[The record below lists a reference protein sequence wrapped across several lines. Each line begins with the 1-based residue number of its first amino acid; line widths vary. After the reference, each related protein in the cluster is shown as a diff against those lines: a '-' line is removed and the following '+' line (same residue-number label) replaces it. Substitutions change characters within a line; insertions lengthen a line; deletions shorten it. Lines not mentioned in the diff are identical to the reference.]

1 MVIYTN
7 MRFLFFPILAALLL
21 CAPLHAQNT
30 KVKGRVTDA
39 ETGEPIPFANVFFD
53 GTTIGVSTDMD
64 GNYHIDTRQETGT
77 ILKISTIGYE
87 ERSFTIKPHSF
98 NQVDA
103 QLKSVNINLGSIVVK
118 PDDSYVRSLLKKIQ
132 ERRQLNDPEEYD
144 KFSCKTYTKM
154 ELDLTNLN
162 RTSWKNKKMQKN
174 FGFVFNY
181 MDTSAISGKA
191 FLPVMISE
199 SDAEFYHSKEPEIDR
214 EVLKASRISGL
225 EEDYSWSQFT
235 GQIHAKVNFYENYI
249 NLFNISFASPLSGHG
264 TMFYNYFIID
274 SSKVDGRK
282 VYKIRFHPKMKSAAV
297 LDGEMIIDAQ
307 TMGLKEAHAS
317 MPKGVNV
324 NWIRDLVLDSEY
336 ERIPKDG
343 DSVWFHKQHN
353 LYADFSI
360 STSDS
365 TRIMSFLGRRQINYG
380 SPDFESDFPAEVLN
394 ARSEVI
400 YSADIMNNDPSYWEA
415 ARPHKLSERELNIY
429 NMVDSIKQAPL
440 YKDIYTLIETITT
453 GYYETKYIGFGPF
466 FKVFSFNNMEGA
478 RFQLGVRTNKN
489 FSKKVRLTLYG
500 AYGTK
505 DREWKGGGSVEL
517 MFNKQPTRMLTFSYK
532 RDVLQLGT
540 AENIFA
546 EGNLFG
552 SIFARGNNQ
561 KLSYLNSAHII
572 YDHEFMDGVDG
583 KFSLNTSRMSD
594 SDYVPMVKPDGSK
607 INAVYSTSAKMV
619 WRFSWDETVQRG
631 HFQKRYLY
639 SSYPIITIGLS
650 YAPKGILNADW
661 SYFRADGKVNYKFNL
676 SPLGESRAEL
686 SFGKIFGNVPFPLL
700 KIHEG
705 NGTFFYNN
713 QAFSCMEYYEFASD
727 TWVQL
732 RYSHNFMGFFLGKIP
747 LLKRL
752 KLREVVS
759 LNVAYGSLSH
769 KNNGM
774 MISEQMPW
782 DNPTPEMK
790 EYYGKMEAPLLF
802 PYGMK
807 DLRTPYVEMGVGITN
822 ILKIMRVDCF
832 WRLTHRTRDDGT
844 KPTNFTVNVGFDFR
858 F

>member
-1 MVIYTN
+1 MKHNRII
-7 MRFLFFPILAALLL
+7 FSIPLLL
-21 CAPLHAQNT
+21 ASLLVLCSPAFAQNT

-39 ETGEPIPFANVFFD
+39 ETGEPIPFANVFFE

-64 GNYHIDTRQETGT
+64 GNYHIDTRSQTGT
-77 ILKISTIGYE
+77 QLKFSSIGYQE
-87 ERSFTIKPHSF
+87 KVYTIKVNAF
-98 NQVDA
+98 NQVDM
-103 QLKSVNINLGSIVVK
+103 QLQPSDINLNSIVVK

-132 ERRQLNDPEEYD
+132 ERRRLNDPEEYD

-191 FLPVMISE
+191 FLPVMIAE
-199 SDAEFYHSKEPEIDR
+199 SDAEFYHSKNPEIDR

-225 EEDYSWSQFT
+225 EDDYSWSQFT
-235 GQIHAKVNFYENYI
+235 GQMHAKVNFYDNYI
-249 NLFNISFASPLSGHG
+249 NLFNITFASPLSGHG

-282 VYKIRFHPKMKSAAV
+282 LYKIRFHPKMKSAAV
-297 LDGEMIIDAQ
+297 LDGEIMVDAE

-324 NWIRDLVLDSEY
+324 NWIRDLVLDAEY
-336 ERIPKDG
+336 ERIPHNG
-343 DSVWFHKQHN
+343 DTLWFHKQHN
-353 LYADFSI
+353 IYADFSI

-380 SPDFESDFPAEVLN
+380 KPDFTSDFPEEVKSS
-394 ARSEVI
+394 RSEVI
-400 YSADIMNNDPSYWEA
+400 YSADIMNNDPAYWEA
-415 ARPHKLSERELNIY
+415 ARPHKLSQRELGIY

-440 YKDIYTLIETITT
+440 YKDIYTIIETITT
-453 GYYETKYIGFGPF
+453 GYFETKYIGFGPC
-466 FKVFSFNNMEGA
+466 FKLFSFNNMEGG

-489 FSKKVRLTLYG
+489 FSKKVRFMVYG

-505 DREWKGGGSVEL
+505 DHEWKGGGTVEL
-517 MFNKQPTRMLTFSYK
+517 IFNKQPTRMLTFAYK
-532 RDVLQLGT
+532 RDVVQIGA

-546 EGNLFG
+546 EGNFFG
-552 SIFARGNNQ
+552 SIFSRGSNQ
-561 KLSYLNSAHII
+561 KLNYYNEANII
-572 YDHEFMDGVDG
+572 YDHEFLDGVDG
-583 KFSLNTSRMSD
+583 KFSLNAKRISD
-594 SDYVPMVKPDGSK
+594 SEYVPMIKPDGTPVS
-607 INAVYSTSAKMV
+607 AFYSPSAKMV

-639 SSYPIITIGLS
+639 SSYPILTLSLS
-650 YAPKGILNADW
+650 YSPKNILRSDY
-661 SYFRADGKVNYKFNL
+661 SYFRAEGGIKYSFKL
-676 SPLGESRAEL
+676 SPLGESTANI
-686 SFGKIFGNVPFPLL
+686 SFGKIFGKVPFPLL
-700 KIHEG
+700 KVHEG

-713 QAFSCMEYYEFASD
+713 QAFSCMDYYEFASD
-727 TWVQL
+727 TWVQM

-752 KLREVVS
+752 KLREVFS
-759 LNVAYGSLSH
+759 LNVAYGSLSQ
-769 KNNGM
+769 KNNGIM
-774 MISEQMPW
+774 LSEQMPW
-782 DNPTPEMK
+782 ENPTPEMM

-802 PYGMK
+802 PYGMSSLK
-807 DLRTPYVEMGVGITN
+807 TPFVEVGLGVTN
-822 ILKIMRVDCF
+822 ILKILRVDCF
-832 WRLTHRTRDDGT
+832 WRLTHRTRPDGS